1 MYCFVLERNLIRQRF
16 VEYRLCTITN
26 NSKDNNNNKDNKDNN
41 NNKFMQYNFALGII
55 VSISVY

>member
-1 MYCFVLERNLIRQRF
+1 VFCYLIEATMYCFVLERNLIRQRF

-41 NNKFMQYNFALGII
+41 NNKFM
-55 VSISVY
+55 